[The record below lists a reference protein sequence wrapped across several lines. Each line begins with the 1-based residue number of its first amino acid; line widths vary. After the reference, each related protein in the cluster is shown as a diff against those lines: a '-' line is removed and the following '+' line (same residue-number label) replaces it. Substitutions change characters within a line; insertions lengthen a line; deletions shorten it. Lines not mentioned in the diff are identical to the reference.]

1 MTNLTP
7 PARTRAG
14 TQRLSVVTIGKMTS
28 TSDATMPR
36 AVNAAIMT
44 SDAFVCW
51 LHTMQWTHAK
61 AAQELG
67 LSMSRIDEMLRGAK
81 RGTNTPTTIPAYM
94 SLACAA
100 LAEGLPPFAWDEE
113 KGVMPPEDFE
123 RWRAEMG
130 RELDLGKPVP
140 FRQIAGMLRLSS
152 VETPAYWARGVRRD
166 GKPAP
171 IYRDRALALNALLH
185 GLMPWT
191 AER

>member
-152 VETPAYWARGVRRD
+152 VETPAY
-166 GKPAP
+166 
-171 IYRDRALALNALLH
+171 
-185 GLMPWT
+185 
-191 AER
+191 

>member
-1 MTNLTP
+1 MNDIAP
-7 PARTRAG
+7 VGRSRAG
-14 TQRLSVVTIGKMTS
+14 TSRLPVVTVGKTTPS
-28 TSDATMPR
+28 TDTTMPR
-36 AVNAAIMT
+36 AVNAATMT
-44 SDAFVCW
+44 SDAFAWW
-51 LHTMQWTHAK
+51 LHTMRWTHSK

-67 LSMSRIDEMLRGAK
+67 LSISRIDEMLRGKK
-81 RGTNTPTTIPAYM
+81 RGTSTPTTIPAYM

-113 KGVMPPEDFE
+113 KGVMLPEDFE

-130 RELDLGKPVP
+130 QELDLGKPVP
-140 FRQIAGMLRLSS
+140 FRQIAEMLGLSS

-185 GLMPWT
+185 GIMPWT